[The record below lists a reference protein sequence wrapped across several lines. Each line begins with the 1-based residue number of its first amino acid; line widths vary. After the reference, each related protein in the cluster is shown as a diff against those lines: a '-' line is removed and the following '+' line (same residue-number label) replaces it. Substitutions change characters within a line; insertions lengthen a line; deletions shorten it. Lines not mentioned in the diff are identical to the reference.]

1 MAVTKYLLV
10 GLCIFTVGCG
20 AFDDSSSSG
29 PPQLEGLWL
38 GETNEQGVTEAL
50 TTSVL
55 FFKSQVFIL
64 REDEAHIGTYTVLE
78 NDSAILDTSV
88 YSYSAP
94 DLDNNFFVGTRSSS
108 RIEVDTL
115 FASSQ
120 RLFLNFDGD
129 SRSGSA
135 TLDLDTGRIT
145 SMSFTRVRGTWTTA
159 DSILYIND
167 AGGIQGSNSATGCQW
182 KGKLSTLNDDFLKL
196 SIERNLCPE
205 FNQAVDVP
213 ADGFALIDGEGSLHF
228 IAEQP
233 NEFLWMKFSPD
244 TAAAG
249 DAAEDVPA
257 EDPAA

>member
-38 GETNEQGVTEAL
+38 GETQEQGVTEAL
-50 TTSVL
+50 TTTVL
-55 FFKSQVFIL
+55 FYENQVFIL
-64 REDEAHIGTYTVLE
+64 REDEAHLGTYNILE
-78 NDSAILDTSV
+78 NDNALLDTTV
-88 YSYSAP
+88 YSYSSP
-94 DLDNNFFVGTRSSS
+94 DLDNNFYVGTRTSN
-108 RIEVDTL
+108 RIEVDAL
-115 FASSQ
+115 FASTQ
-120 RLFLNFDGD
+120 LLFLNFDGA

-135 TLDLDTGRIT
+135 TLNLDTGR
-145 SMSFTRVRGTWTTA
+145 SSNMSLTRVRGTWTTP

-167 AGGIQGSNSATGCQW
+167 AGGIQGSNGATGCQW

-205 FNQAVDVP
+205 FNQPVDVP
-213 ADGFALIDGEGSLHF
+213 TGGFALIDGEGSLHF